1 MSIPSS
7 STIGSTV
14 LGYPRIGPDR
24 ELKRATEAYWAGR
37 TDASALHDVAAG
49 LRRDTW
55 TGLRDAGLG
64 SVPGNTFSFYDHVGD
79 TALAVGA
86 VPERF
91 AGVTDPLERL
101 FAMARGRTGAPPCEM
116 TKWFDTNYHY
126 LVPEVGPDTRL
137 APGSRKALDEF
148 REALRSGITTR
159 PVLVGPVTFLLLS
172 KPADGAPEG
181 FRPLDLLGPLVEVYR
196 DLLAELAEA
205 GAEWVQLDEPA
216 FAADRTPEEVAALRR
231 AYDRLASATRRPKIL
246 VASYFGELGPALP
259 ALAATAVE
267 GLALDLVAG
276 AADLDALDSGGPV
289 VPGLDRK
296 VVLAGVVDGRNV
308 WRTDLDR
315 ALATA
320 QRLVGVAARIEVSTS
335 CSLLHVPYD
344 LTAETALPG
353 DVVDML
359 AFARQKVTEVV
370 LLGRALH
377 EGPDAVAAELDAA
390 RATRERVAA
399 TARRDERVR
408 SRLDALG
415 PDHYRRGHGDVR
427 AKVQR
432 EALGLPVVP
441 TTTIGSFP
449 QTAQIRRDR
458 AAHRS
463 GTIDT
468 GTYTERMRQEIVRV
482 VRLQEDIGLDVLVH
496 GEPERNDMVQY
507 FAENLDGFATTD
519 HGWVQSYGSRC
530 VRPPILHSDVSRP
543 RPITVEWARFAQSLS
558 DALVKGM
565 LTGPVTILAWSFVRD
580 DQPLGDTARQVGLAL
595 RDEVGDLEAAGIRI
609 IQVDEPALRE
619 LLPLHERDRPAYL
632 DWAVDAFRLAVGAVA
647 DATQIHTHL
656 CYSEF
661 GEVVG
666 AIDGLDADVT
676 TVEAARSRMEVLA
689 DLGPG
694 VPRGLGPGVYDVHS
708 PEVPGTD
715 ELVEQ
720 LGAALRHIGP
730 DRLWANPDCGLKTRG
745 ETETVAALTNLVAAA
760 RRVRDSA
767 TTG

>member
-1 MSIPSS
+1 MTTSS
-7 STIGSTV
+7 ESGTASTV
-14 LGYPRIGPDR
+14 LGYPRIGPYR
-24 ELKRATEAYWAGR
+24 ELKRATEAFWAGR
-37 TDASALHDVAAG
+37 SGASALHDVAGG

-64 SVPGNTFSFYDHVGD
+64 QVPGNTFSFYDHVLD

-91 AGVTDPLERL
+91 AGIEDPLERL
-101 FAMARGRTGAPPCEM
+101 FAMARGRTGAPACEM

-126 LVPEVGPDTRL
+126 LVPEIGPSTRL

-148 REALRSGITTR
+148 REALRSDVLTR

-172 KPADGAPEG
+172 KPAEGSPED

-196 DLLAELAEA
+196 DLLAELADA

-216 FAADRTPEEVAALRR
+216 FAADRTDPEVAALRK
-231 AYDRLASATRRPKIL
+231 AYDRLASAPRRPKIL
-246 VASYFGELGPALP
+246 VASYFGELGRALP
-259 ALAATAVE
+259 VLASTAVE

-276 AADLDALDSGGPV
+276 RADLDGIDSVEGLGGK
-289 VPGLDRK
+289 R
-296 VVLAGVVDGRNV
+296 VLAGVVDGRNV
-308 WRTDLDR
+308 WRTDLDA
-315 ALATA
+315 ALSDAT
-320 QRLVGVAARIEVSTS
+320 RLTGVAGRVEVSTS

-344 LTAETALPG
+344 LEAETALPA

-359 AFARQKVTEVV
+359 AFARQKVDEVV

-377 EGPDAVAAELDAA
+377 EGRAAVADAFDAA
-390 RATRERVAA
+390 KATRERVAA
-399 TARRDERVR
+399 ASRRDEGVR
-408 SRLDALG
+408 SRLAELG
-415 PDHYRRGHGDVR
+415 ADHYRRPAGDVR
-427 AKVQR
+427 AKAQR
-432 EALGLPVVP
+432 EALGLPDVP

-449 QTAQIRRDR
+449 QTAEIRKDR
-458 AAHRS
+458 AAHRR
-463 GTIDT
+463 GDITDDEYT
-468 GTYTERMRQEIVRV
+468 GRMRREIERV

-507 FAENLDGFATTD
+507 FAENLDGFATTEL
-519 HGWVQSYGSRC
+519 GWVQSYGSRC
-530 VRPPILHSDVSRP
+530 VRPPILHSDVSRAE
-543 RPITVEWARFAQSLS
+543 PITVGWATYAQSLS
-558 DALVKGM
+558 DRYVKGM

-595 RDEVGDLEAAGIRI
+595 RDEVVDLEAAGIRI

-619 LLPLHERDRPAYL
+619 LLPLHERDRQSYL
-632 DWAVDAFRLAVGAVA
+632 DWAVDSFRMSVGGVA
-647 DATQIHTHL
+647 DTTQIHTHL

-676 TVEAARSRMEVLA
+676 TVEAARSRMEVLG

-708 PEVPGTD
+708 PEVPDAD
-715 ELVEQ
+715 ELAGQ
-720 LGAALRHIGP
+720 LTAALHHIGAE
-730 DRLWANPDCGLKTRG
+730 RLWANPDCGLKTRG
-745 ETETVAALTNLVAAA
+745 EPETVAALTNLVAAA
-760 RRVRDSA
+760 RRVRSGGVP

>member
-24 ELKRATEAYWAGR
+24 ERKRATEAYWAGR
-37 TDASALHDVAAG
+37 SDASALHDVAAG

-64 SVPGNTFSFYDHVGD
+64 SVPGNTFSFYDHVLD

-91 AGVTDPLERL
+91 AGITDPLERL
-101 FAMARGRTGAPPCEM
+101 FAMARGRTGAPACEM

-126 LVPEVGPDTRL
+126 LVPEVGPATRL

-148 REALRSGITTR
+148 REALRIGITTR

-216 FAADRTPEEVAALRR
+216 FAADRTPEEIAALRR

-276 AADLDALDSGGPV
+276 DADLDALDPA

-315 ALATA
+315 ALVTA
-320 QRLVGVAARIEVSTS
+320 QRLVGVAGRVEISTS

-344 LTAETALPG
+344 LTVETALPG

-359 AFARQKVTEVV
+359 AFARQKVEEVV

-377 EGPDAVAAELDAA
+377 EGPDAVAAEFDAA

-408 SRLDALG
+408 SRLAALG
-415 PDHYRRGHGDVR
+415 PDHYRRSHGDVR

-463 GTIDT
+463 GAIDT

-543 RPITVEWARFAQSLS
+543 RPITVGWAEFAQSLS
-558 DALVKGM
+558 DAPVKGM

-595 RDEVGDLEAAGIRI
+595 RDEVVDLEAAGIRI
-609 IQVDEPALRE
+609 VQVDEPALRE
-619 LLPLHERDRPAYL
+619 LLPLHERDRAAYL

-647 DATQIHTHL
+647 DTTQIHTHL

-666 AIDGLDADVT
+666 GDRRARRRRHHGRGGPVADGGAGRPRPGGP
-676 TVEAARSRMEVLA
+676 ARARPGRLRRPLA
-689 DLGPG
+689 RGPRHRRAG
-694 VPRGLGPGVYDVHS
+694 RPAPRGPAPHRARPAVGQPGLRAQDPRGTRDGRGADQPGRRGP
-708 PEVPGTD
+708 PRP
-715 ELVEQ
+715 
-720 LGAALRHIGP
+720 
-730 DRLWANPDCGLKTRG
+730 
-745 ETETVAALTNLVAAA
+745 
-760 RRVRDSA
+760 
-767 TTG
+767 